1 MNLQVEPALAKPTL
15 VRYKVLAWVCALS
28 MITYI
33 DRVCIKSLEGEMT
46 RDLGLTSQQ
55 FAWVFAAFGLAYA
68 LFEMPSNRTA
78 APTDDDAPRDP
89 GGRPDPAHVPSE
101 PRTDHRPAQGRGPRR
116 LMASTSSLSPCLS
129 TTVVPCWSTR

>member
-68 LFEMPSNRTA
+68 LFEMPSGWLGDRF
-78 APTDDDAPRDP
+78 
-89 GGRPDPAHVPSE
+89 
-101 PRTDHRPAQGRGPRR
+101 GPRR
-116 LMASTSSLSPCLS
+116 VLCRIVL
-129 TTVVPCWSTR
+129 VWSIFTALTGLVWRFSWDSGYAISAFGWEI